1 MNGNAVHI
9 LTVHK
14 QRSVRHIIG
23 TKQQIYYRSLTRA
36 GFAYN
41 TDTLTGSYLKADVL
55 QYIIIAVRIAERQMP
70 EFNTAF
76 WIFKIPYTI
85 PVRHIYRC
93 IHQLRNTI
101 QRSLTAGSLFNQ
113 HRNRHD
119 RPDDGFKVADV
130 FHQLSGIELTAINQ
144 PAAVA

>member
-9 LTVHK
+9 LSVHK

-23 TKQQIYYRSLTRA
+23 TKQQIYHRSLTCA

-41 TDTLTGSYLKADVL
+41 TDTFTGSYLEADIL
-55 QYIIIAVRIAERQMP
+55 QYIVLSVRITERQMP
-70 EFNTAF
+70 KFNTAF
-76 WIFKIPYTI
+76 WILKIPYAI

-101 QRSLTAGSLFNQ
+101 QGSLPAGSLFNQ

-119 RPDDGFKVADV
+119 RPDDGFKVTDV
-130 FHQLSGIELTAINQ
+130 FHQLSGVEFSTKHQ
-144 PAAVA
+144 PAAIA

>member
-14 QRSVRHIIG
+14 QRSVRHVIG

-76 WIFKIPYTI
+76 GFSRFPYTI
-85 PVRHIYRC
+85 PVRHIYRG

-101 QRSLTAGSLFNQ
+101 QRSLTAE
-113 HRNRHD
+113 
-119 RPDDGFKVADV
+119 V
-130 FHQLSGIELTAINQ
+130 FSISIEIAMIGQTMDSK
-144 PAAVA
+144 

>member
-1 MNGNAVHI
+1 MNGHAVHI
-9 LTVHK
+9 LSVHK
-14 QRSVRHIIG
+14 QRTIRHIIG
-23 TKQQIYYRSLTRA
+23 TKQQIYYRSLTRT

-41 TDTLTGSYLKADVL
+41 TDTFTGSYLKADVL

-76 WIFKIPYTI
+76 WIFKISYTI
-85 PVRHIYRC
+85 PVRHIYRR

-101 QRSLTAGSLFNQ
+101 QGSLTTGSLFNQ

-130 FHQLSGIELTAINQ
+130 FHQLSGVEFSTKHQ